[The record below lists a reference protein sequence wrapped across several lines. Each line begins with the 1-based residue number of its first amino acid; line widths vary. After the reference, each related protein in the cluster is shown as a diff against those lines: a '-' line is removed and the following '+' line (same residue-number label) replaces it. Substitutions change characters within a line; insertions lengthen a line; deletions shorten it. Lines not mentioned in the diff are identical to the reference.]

1 LRCPRA
7 RPLTSA
13 RIRLAGHVFTLKR
26 VGMAAIAALFL
37 SSFEVAN
44 ADEEKEER
52 LRGRFRLTIVGRM
65 V

>member
-1 LRCPRA
+1 
-7 RPLTSA
+7 
-13 RIRLAGHVFTLKR
+13 
-26 VGMAAIAALFL
+26 MAAIAALFL